1 MKGMWA
7 IPFDENGNMIENQ
20 FIQMQAA
27 INQMTQEVVYFKGNV
42 VIPLD
47 MWEQVAFDNEVVD
60 AIDVAWRKVEP
71 KPAKEEREYGEL
83 YNWLLSRFEREM

>member
-27 INQMTQEVVYFKGNV
+27 IHPITQEVVFFKGNV

-47 MWEQVAFDNEVVD
+47 MWEQVAFDNETVD
-60 AIDVAWRKVEP
+60 AIDVEWREWEP
-71 KPAKEEREYGEL
+71 ILEKEEKEYGKL
-83 YNWLLSRFEREM
+83 YPWLLSRFKREE